1 MLQLLSHGANL
12 LTLVLPSVST
22 RRHLV
27 AVQIFQNCVLS
38 YSGPTAFS
46 SWTYIL
52 NYSSSN
58 AISSITVSLNTT
70 QTSVHLESLRPATL
84 YQLTITARGP
94 GGDESP
100 VSELNF
106 TTANTPLLLPPFPAQ
121 CK

>member
-1 MLQLLSHGANL
+1 M
-12 LTLVLPSVST
+12 
-22 RRHLV
+22 
-27 AVQIFQNCVLS
+27 LS

-52 NYSSSN
+52 NYRSSN

-100 VSELNF
+100 VSEFNF
-106 TTANTPLLLPPFPAQ
+106 TTANTPLLIPPFPAQ